1 MMSPSSWSIAAVLLV
16 VPIVAT
22 ACGGTEAQEDAG
34 APAVAEHVKGSD
46 ATRVVLSAD
55 AAKRLG
61 VRTLKVRRDRAGPG
75 RTVIPYAAV
84 LYDPDGATWT
94 YTSPKPL
101 VFQRKDIS
109 IARIDGDKVILSRGP
124 PVGTPVVTVGSTEIW
139 GVEYGGIEED

>member
-1 MMSPSSWSIAAVLLV
+1 MLRSSWSMAAVLLV
-16 VPIVAT
+16 VPLVAT
-22 ACGGTEAQEDAG
+22 ACGGTEAQEEAG
-34 APAVAEHVKGSD
+34 APAVTEHVKGSD
-46 ATRVVLSAD
+46 VTRVVLSAD

-61 VRTLKVRRDRAGPG
+61 VRTVKVRSDRAGPG

-84 LYDPDGATWT
+84 LYDPNGDTWT

-109 IARIDGDKVILSRGP
+109 IARIDGDTVVLDGGP